1 MSRCKERAG
10 DREAGSRADRSLI
23 DVAEPDTCVPLAT
36 YSCKGKKK
44 KRKKEEKGK
53 EGKRGKDDSTR
64 VVEEYMLK

>member
-36 YSCKGKKK
+36 YSCKGKKRK
-44 KRKKEEKGK
+44 GKRKKKGRKGREERTTAQ
-53 EGKRGKDDSTR
+53 ES
-64 VVEEYMLK
+64 